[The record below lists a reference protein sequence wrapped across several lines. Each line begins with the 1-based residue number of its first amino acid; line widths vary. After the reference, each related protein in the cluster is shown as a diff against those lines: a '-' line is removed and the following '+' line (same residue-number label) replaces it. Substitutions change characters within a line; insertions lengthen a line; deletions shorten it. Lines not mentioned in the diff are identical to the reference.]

1 MANFKK
7 EQLVFRGEGT
17 YRLVRTLNGVA
28 QLENVETGEY
38 SNHNEADLLKEYVRG
53 YLRTANSR
61 QYRHPPKNNAIG
73 SNLEAGVVQYP
84 DNQGDAETR
93 RRANYLVMLERLGVF
108 GNSRYELRRAIRKV
122 ATDLDDPKPPH
133 ETTVYRWRR
142 KYRIAQ
148 YDIRALL
155 DQTDSRGGKDQS
167 RLNPEVEAIIHERIE
182 TAFLDN
188 KRGTAEAIHN
198 AVFLDIQRL
207 NTTRIESE
215 WLKVPGLRT
224 IQRRTERIP
233 AFDRALAR
241 YGEREAQRRF
251 ADQFR
256 ARQVSRILE
265 IVEIDHT
272 KLDVMYV
279 DASGRTIDR
288 PTITV
293 VFDRF
298 SRCVLGFCI
307 SSAGHGVHA
316 VFEALRHAMMPKTYL
331 RERFPEL
338 SLDWPCHGW
347 FERLLMDNGR
357 EFHAHAVVDA
367 MMNLGV
373 ICEYA
378 ASRDPNDK
386 PFVERFLKT
395 LNYYFI
401 HKLPGTTLAK
411 VHQRIGFKAEDE
423 ACLTFEKLNE
433 MVHIWITM
441 VYHLRPHR
449 GLSGR
454 TPLDVWKESAC
465 AHPPQLKC
473 NAADLSIEFS
483 EYAERVLQHYGLDF
497 DGFRYVSSELLTL
510 RRMLPANATV
520 KIKAPYENVGLI
532 WVWDSIENEYIAA
545 YNTDERYSNLT
556 REQATLFREMCKV
569 SDPHQRTRAG
579 GEEVIRNMSNEAM
592 QSKKLAMRKRGARQA
607 HVTSKSANRPQ
618 ISASASQNTDQPRDF
633 TLDSGELFDFEVES
647 TSVEA
652 NDEKQ

>member
-1 MANFKK
+1 MANFRK
-7 EQLVFRGEGT
+7 EQIVFRGEGK
-17 YRLVRTLNGVA
+17 YHLIRTQNGVA
-28 QLENVETGEY
+28 TLENAETGEY
-38 SNHNEADLLKEYVRG
+38 SNHKEADLLEEYVRG
-53 YLRTANSR
+53 YLRTINSKHFR
-61 QYRHPPKNNAIG
+61 SAPKNYLISG
-73 SNLEAGVVQYP
+73 SFEASAQH
-84 DNQGDAETR
+84 GDASRGNAETR
-93 RRANYLVMLERLGVF
+93 RRANYLVMLERLGAF
-108 GNSRYELRRAIRKV
+108 GRSRYELRRAIQKV
-122 ATDLDDPKPPH
+122 SINLDDPKPPH
-133 ETTVYRWRR
+133 ETTIYRWRR
-142 KYRIAQ
+142 RYRVAQ
-148 YDIRALL
+148 CDIRALL

-167 RLNPEVEAIIHERIE
+167 RLDPEVEAIIHDRIE
-182 TAFLDN
+182 TALLNN
-188 KRGTAEAIHN
+188 KAGTAEDVHN
-198 AVFLDIQRL
+198 AVFLDIQQL

-215 WLKVPGLRT
+215 WLKVPSLRT
-224 IQRRTERIP
+224 IQRRLESIP

-251 ADQFR
+251 ADHFC
-256 ARQVSRILE
+256 ARRVSRILE
-265 IVEIDHT
+265 LVEIDHT
-272 KLDVMYV
+272 KLDIMYT
-279 DASGRTIDR
+279 DASGKTIDR

-316 VFEALRHAMMPKTYL
+316 VFEALRHAMMPKSYL
-331 RERFPEL
+331 HKRFPEL
-338 SLDWPCHGW
+338 SLEWPCHGW

-378 ASRDPNDK
+378 ASREPNDK

-411 VHQRIGFKAEDE
+411 IHQRVGFKAEDE
-423 ACLTFEKLNE
+423 ACLTFEKINE
-433 MVHIWITM
+433 MVHIWITK

-454 TPLDVWKESAC
+454 APLDVWKESAA

-497 DGFRYVSSELLTL
+497 DGFRYVSSELLML
-510 RRMLPANATV
+510 RRMLPANSMV

-532 WVWDSIENEYIAA
+532 WVWNEIEKEYIEAA
-545 YNTDERYSNLT
+545 NTDERYNNLT
-556 REQATLFREMCKV
+556 REQASVVRRASKV
-569 SDPHQRTRAG
+569 ADLYRRTRAD
-579 GEEVIRNMSNEAM
+579 GEQLIRDMSTEAM
-592 QSKKLAMRKRGARQA
+592 QSTKLSERRKGARQS
-607 HVTSKSANRPQ
+607 HLTSKAHNRPPSVINERQ
-618 ISASASQNTDQPRDF
+618 ISIPHRSLASASD
-633 TLDSGELFDFEVES
+633 ELPEYEIGSINVEV
-647 TSVEA
+647 
-652 NDEKQ
+652 DHGK